1 MCRGGRHGPLAE
13 PQLLA
18 LQALQEQQAQ
28 QEAEPLPLAGQGTG
42 QEALQ
47 VPRVQEEPT
56 NPRGV
61 AVPLAVQHR
70 GGRSA
75 PGEGTRLAPG
85 AHRHLRPDTEQEER
99 TGREAE
105 EGG

>member
-70 GGRSA
+70 FIMRSTGK
-75 PGEGTRLAPG
+75 PDQPDLLG
-85 AHRHLRPDTEQEER
+85 ALSQPWNDLLF
-99 TGREAE
+99 EAI
-105 EGG
+105 